1 MEKDAKTRQ
10 LEANAKNQIFYL
22 EAVSQALSTNC
33 TEKAVLGHTI
43 MQTNLGAENWILGN
57 KTINDIIQ
65 ESLKKLEKYE
75 NISNCPI

>member
-1 MEKDAKTRQ
+1 
-10 LEANAKNQIFYL
+10 
-22 EAVSQALSTNC
+22 
-33 TEKAVLGHTI
+33 

-65 ESLKKLEKYE
+65 DSLKKLEKYE